1 MPVLYAQ
8 DPFNTVKSEVEGGTN
23 YMTSVG
29 VTRQAIVREL
39 EAHEDDNYYLGTP
52 LCRWRRPI
60 TKRGRFLQQR
70 HCGDELRG
78 LYQLRPP

>member
-8 DPFNTVKSEVEGGTN
+8 DPSVTVVRGRRRTN

-39 EAHEDDNYYLGTP
+39 ESQLEDDDFYSN
-52 LCRWRRPI
+52 
-60 TKRGRFLQQR
+60 
-70 HCGDELRG
+70 
-78 LYQLRPP
+78 